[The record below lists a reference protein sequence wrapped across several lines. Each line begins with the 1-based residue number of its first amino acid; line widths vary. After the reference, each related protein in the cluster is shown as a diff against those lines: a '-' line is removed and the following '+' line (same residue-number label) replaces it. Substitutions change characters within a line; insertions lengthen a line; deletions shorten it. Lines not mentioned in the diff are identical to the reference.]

1 MKRSIIAASVLSAI
15 FMSAGVFAADSGE
28 LTIQGEVTG
37 TSCQFVDGHTS
48 ATIELASIPD
58 TFFDNV
64 NIGQDVTY
72 GEGRA
77 AAPLEIKCGD
87 GSTNVRVFISGDEVD
102 NNGVIIPGVNDGYVT
117 GVGFKLFHNNN
128 SIAKSGS
135 VGIPLSEFPTSADGA
150 YKLDLAARYAKRTN
164 SITSG
169 VVNAKVILKVV
180 QE

>member
-28 LTIQGEVTG
+28 LTIQGKVTG

-58 TFFDNV
+58 TFFTDV
-64 NIGQDVTY
+64 GIGADVTY

-77 AAPLEIKCGD
+77 ATPLEIKCGD
-87 GSTNVRVFISGDEVD
+87 GATNVRVFISGDEVD
-102 NNGVIIPGVNDGYVT
+102 NNGVIIPGSGEDT

-128 SIAKSGS
+128 SIAKAGS
-135 VGIPLSEFPTSADGA
+135 AGIPLSDFPTSADGA

-169 VVNAKVILKVV
+169 AVSATVTLKVV

>member
-87 GSTNVRVFISGDEVD
+87 GATNVRVFISGDEVD
-102 NNGVIIPGVNDGYVT
+102 NSDIIIPGGGSGA
-117 GVGFKLFHNNN
+117 GVGFKLFHNNKP
-128 SIAKSGS
+128 IAKAGS
-135 VGIPLSEFPTSADGA
+135 AGIPLSDFLKSADGA
-150 YKLDLAARYAKRTN
+150 YKLDLAARYAKRSEN
-164 SITSG
+164 IITGDISA
-169 VVNAKVILKVV
+169 VVTLKVV